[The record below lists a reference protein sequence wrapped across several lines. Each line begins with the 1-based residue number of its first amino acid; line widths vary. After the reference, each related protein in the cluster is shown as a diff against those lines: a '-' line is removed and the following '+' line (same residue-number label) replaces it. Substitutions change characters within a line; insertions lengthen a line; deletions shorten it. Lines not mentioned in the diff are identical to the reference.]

1 MVGSL
6 LLPEASLSDVLL
18 AKPGVEIEDN
28 LHITVLREFTTEP
41 IAPYLDFGLKE
52 MGFSCSYTH
61 SNYTLFPGDLEQEE
75 LWQNDPDF
83 VIFAPDTHLLYG
95 GAAGQSFAPTGEGF
109 DGALDAFIQNC
120 IRVLSFARSK
130 TSAPIFI
137 LFPLAP
143 YPFATGIAQHNDQGP
158 LLAHHFAAL
167 RTALE
172 DEVASL
178 GHVQVISLS
187 EAFLFVGI
195 QACLDRRR
203 QFASLTPFTPVGY
216 REIALEILTRIRA
229 RCGKTKKVLVLDC
242 DETIWG
248 GVSGEGE
255 QNVGLNPECYP
266 DSAHLELQAYAQ
278 HLSRSGVLVCLVSK
292 NEPETV
298 WNIFDHHDAMILT
311 RDDIVGERINWLNK
325 SENLKSLADEL
336 NLNLDSFV
344 FVDNSPAEIHEVCL
358 SCPTVTT
365 VLATEDGLAD
375 LPGLIHRS
383 GWFQK
388 ESITETD
395 SARAALYKSEQVR
408 KKHLHEAVDHDDFL
422 RSLQMQ
428 GTLKSGG
435 DVDVNRAAQMS
446 QRTNQFNLTT
456 KRYDAADMSEFVE
469 SPDHWVATLHI
480 EDRFGVLGDVG
491 LVIAWRTG
499 DSVVV
504 DTLLLSCRAFGR
516 YCETILLQSV
526 LNWAQGLGVKTL
538 KGSYRPSAKNAL
550 VTDFWEKY
558 GFHVETDGVGNQVAE
573 VQLEKF
579 SIVSTNVYKSIDLTS
594 WSEK

>member
-18 AKPGVEIEDN
+18 AKPSVEIQGN
-28 LHITVLREFTTEP
+28 LHITVLREYTTEP
-41 IAPYLDFGLKE
+41 VTPYLDFGLKE

-75 LWQNDPDF
+75 LWKIDSDF

-95 GAAGQSFAPTGEGF
+95 GAPGQYFASTGEGLI
-109 DGALDAFIQNC
+109 DAQNAFISNC

-130 TSAPIFI
+130 TAAPIFI
-137 LFPLAP
+137 LFPLAA
-143 YPFATGIAQHNDQGP
+143 YPFANGIAKQNDEGP
-158 LLAHHFAAL
+158 LLAHHFDELRLAL
-167 RTALE
+167 Q
-172 DEVASL
+172 DEVEDID
-178 GHVQVISLS
+178 HVQVLDLS
-187 EAFLFVGI
+187 EIFQFVGI
-195 QACLDRRR
+195 GACLDRRR
-203 QFASLTPFTPVGY
+203 QYASLTPFTPMGY

-255 QNVGLNPECYP
+255 QNVGLNPESYP

-278 HLSRSGVLVCLVSK
+278 HLSRNGVLVCLVSK

-298 WNIFDHHDAMILT
+298 WNIFDNHDAMILT

-344 FVDNSPAEIHEVCL
+344 FIDNSPAEIHEVRL
-358 SCPTVTT
+358 SCPMVTT

-388 ESITETD
+388 ESITDTD
-395 SARAALYKSEQVR
+395 IARVALYKSDQVR
-408 KKHLHEAVDHDDFL
+408 QKHFHEAVDHDDYL
-422 RSLQMQ
+422 RSLQMR
-428 GTLKSGG
+428 GTLKSGH

-456 KRYDAADMSEFVE
+456 IRYDAVDISKFVQ
-469 SPDHWVATLHI
+469 SPDHWVAALHV

-491 LVIAWRTG
+491 LVIAQRTS
-499 DSVVV
+499 DVVVV

-526 LNWAQGLGVKTL
+526 LSWAQRLDVKTL
-538 KGSYRPSAKNAL
+538 KGSYRPSAKNSL
-550 VTDFWEKY
+550 VSNFWEKH
-558 GFHVETDGVGNQVAE
+558 GFHVETDDEGNQVSE
-573 VQLEKF
+573 IQLENF